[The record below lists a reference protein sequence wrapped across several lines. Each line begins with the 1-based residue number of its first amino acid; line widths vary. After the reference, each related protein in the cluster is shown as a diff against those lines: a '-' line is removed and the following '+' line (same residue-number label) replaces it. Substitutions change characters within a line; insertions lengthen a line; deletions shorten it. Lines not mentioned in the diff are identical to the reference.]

1 VRLKYSNSASKK
13 LVMRLKK
20 KVRIRKK
27 LNGSAVSPRLSVYKS
42 LNHVYAQLI
51 DDDSGKTL
59 GAVSSLKLDTK
70 GKKGMDV
77 AALVG
82 SEIAKVA
89 KTLKLEKVVF
99 DRNGFI
105 YHGKIKAIAD
115 AARENGLKF

>member
-1 VRLKYSNSASKK
+1 MRLKFSNKASNK
-13 LVMRLKK
+13 LVMRIKK

-27 LNGSAVSPRLSVYKS
+27 VAGTPDAPRLSVYKS
-42 LNHVYAQLI
+42 LSHVYAQLI
-51 DDDSGKTL
+51 DDDSGKTI
-59 GAVSSLKLDTK
+59 ASVSSLKLDTK
-70 GKKGMDV
+70 GKKGMEV

-82 SEIAKVA
+82 SEIAKAA
-89 KTLKLEKVVF
+89 KSLKVEKVVF